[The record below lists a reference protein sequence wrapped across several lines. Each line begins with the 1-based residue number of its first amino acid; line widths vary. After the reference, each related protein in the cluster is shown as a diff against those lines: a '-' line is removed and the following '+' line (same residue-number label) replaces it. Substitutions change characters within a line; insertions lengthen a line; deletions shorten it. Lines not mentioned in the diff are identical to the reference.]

1 VTHTAI
7 PVIPAQAGIHPVAV
21 AGIPTS
27 TGMTPD
33 GETESGFTLIEALVA
48 LLILGVAAAG
58 LVRAVESHID
68 SIARLEE
75 RATAVWVAEN
85 RLTELALG
93 EASLPA
99 TVDMLG
105 RRWQVRT
112 MIRTSPDP
120 DLSRIDVAVGPP
132 AANPLVTLGGFV
144 DRGPKIAP
152 VPAA

>member
-1 VTHTAI
+1 MNGTAPLPPTPFGSSLSRTPRNAI
-7 PVIPAQAGIHPVAV
+7 P
-21 AGIPTS
+21 
-27 TGMTPD
+27 
-33 GETESGFTLIEALVA
+33 ETEQGFSLIEALVA

-68 SIARLEE
+68 SIARLES
-75 RATAVWVAEN
+75 RAAAVWVAEN
-85 RLTELALG
+85 RLTELAIG
-93 EASLPA
+93 DTAGA
-99 TVDMLG
+99 AGAGTVDMLG

-132 AANPLVTLGGFV
+132 GAAPMVTLGGFV

>member
-1 VTHTAI
+1 MTTAD
-7 PVIPAQAGIHPVAV
+7 
-21 AGIPTS
+21 
-27 TGMTPD
+27 TGQPPS
-33 GETESGFTLIEALVA
+33 GETGFTLVEALVA

-68 SIARLEE
+68 SIARLEA
-75 RATAVWVAEN
+75 RAAAVWVAEN
-85 RLTELALG
+85 RLAELARG
-93 EASLPA
+93 EPEAPS

-112 MIRTSPDP
+112 MLRTSPDP

-132 AANPLVTLGGFV
+132 GGTPMVTLGGFV
-144 DRGPKIAP
+144 DRGPRIAP

>member
-1 VTHTAI
+1 MTTADTGQ
-7 PVIPAQAGIHPVAV
+7 PPA
-21 AGIPTS
+21 
-27 TGMTPD
+27 
-33 GETESGFTLIEALVA
+33 GETGFTLVEALVA

-68 SIARLEE
+68 SIARLEA
-75 RATAVWVAEN
+75 RAAAVWVAEN
-85 RLTELALG
+85 RLAELALG
-93 EASLPA
+93 EPEVPS

-132 AANPLVTLGGFV
+132 GGTPMVTLGSFV
-144 DRGPKIAP
+144 DRGPRIAP
-152 VPAA
+152 VPTA